1 MRMKTNADGRK
12 GIGVRLRAIGWI
24 AVIVIIPATAWFLP
38 TDNLQL
44 MTLWILPA
52 LFVALIFAYIFM
64 WLKERVLAVRWGLLN
79 HVLPLIFIL
88 LPPLFVFL
96 IFGQGTTLESGFGKI
111 DSVSELFSPTYYSL
125 MVAVSFTFI
134 VLLFELQ
141 DYIGAT
147 SEKVIGSPEMNRL
160 HSFSTFCLLAALAAA
175 LLYALPYVLDLRKLL
190 SEEQQTSLF
199 ILATIVAVSAPLGA
213 ILIYERL
220 GSGLIKEI
228 Q

>member
-1 MRMKTNADGRK
+1 MRIKTNADGRK

-88 LPPLFVFL
+88 LPPLFVFMYRKNK
-96 IFGQGTTLESGFGKI
+96 ISVNQG
-111 DSVSELFSPTYYSL
+111 
-125 MVAVSFTFI
+125 
-134 VLLFELQ
+134 
-141 DYIGAT
+141 
-147 SEKVIGSPEMNRL
+147 
-160 HSFSTFCLLAALAAA
+160 
-175 LLYALPYVLDLRKLL
+175 
-190 SEEQQTSLF
+190 
-199 ILATIVAVSAPLGA
+199 
-213 ILIYERL
+213 
-220 GSGLIKEI
+220 
-228 Q
+228 